1 MGENNR
7 GLLVVLGMLV
17 LIVLIAPSISGMLGP
32 LGGAKSPGPLGT
44 SPAPQGATPGTTPGT
59 TQGGTPGVV
68 GGLTSGLAAGLSS
81 LSMLALWGVLI
92 VGVILLVVRLGG
104 ASSFQGQTRGAED
117 EALSTLRRRYA
128 AGEISQEEYEQMREV
143 LER

>member
-1 MGENNR
+1 VGENNR
-7 GLLVVLGMLV
+7 RLLVVLGILV

-32 LGGAKSPGPLGT
+32 LGGAQSPGPLGT

-59 TQGGTPGVV
+59 TQGGTPGGVV

-92 VGVILLVVRLGG
+92 VGVVLLVSRLGG
-104 ASSFQGQTRGAED
+104 TSLGTGGRAED

-128 AGEISQEEYEQMREV
+128 ASEISQEEYEQMRKV